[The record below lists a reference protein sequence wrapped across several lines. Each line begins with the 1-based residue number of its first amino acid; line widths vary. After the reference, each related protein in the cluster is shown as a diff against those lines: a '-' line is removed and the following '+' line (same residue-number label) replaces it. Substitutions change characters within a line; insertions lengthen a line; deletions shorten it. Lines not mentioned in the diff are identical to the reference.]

1 MTARPHE
8 LAPAAAGNE
17 RSYGA
22 RGRAGDGQ
30 DLEPAQELRRHR
42 GAQGRRP
49 RRGARRGRVTV
60 IGPSGAGKS
69 TLLSCINFLEP
80 FEQGEITV
88 DGEPVGW
95 LTSGAARVRM
105 PEAQL
110 NRLRQ
115 RIGIV
120 FQQFNLFPHLTVLQN
135 VIEAPI
141 YVKGME
147 RERAVAIG
155 REKIARVG
163 LRAKENAYPTELS
176 GGQQQRVAIARAL
189 AMDPKVMLF
198 DELTSALDPEL
209 VGEVL
214 AVMRVARRR
223 RDDDDRRHPRD
234 GFARDVSDRIAVMDE
249 GRIIEEGTPA
259 ALFERPK
266 HERSRTFLRRVME
279 RDAEPTEEK

>member
-1 MTARPHE
+1 MTATPHRLDQPGPE
-8 LAPAAAGNE
+8 TAGDAKPETAPAMVRIWNLHKSFGDTE
-17 RSYGA
+17 VLRGVDLDVA
-22 RGRAGDGQ
+22 RG
-30 DLEPAQELRRHR
+30 EV
-42 GAQGRRP
+42 
-49 RRGARRGRVTV
+49 VTV

-95 LTSGAARVRM
+95 LTSGTGRVRM

-115 RIGIV
+115 HIGIV
-120 FQQFNLFPHLTVLQN
+120 FQQFNLFPHLTALQN

-141 YVKGME
+141 HVKGME

-155 REKIARVG
+155 REQIARVG
-163 LRAKENAYPTELS
+163 LRAKENAYPSELS

-198 DELTSALDPEL
+198 DEVTSALDPEL

-214 AVMRVARRR
+214 AVMRSLAEGGMTMIVVT
-223 RDDDDRRHPRD
+223 HEM

-266 HERSRTFLRRVME
+266 HERTRSFLRRVME
-279 RDAEPTEEK
+279 RDGEPTEER

>member
-8 LAPAAAGNE
+8 LAQQPLETSDRAAPEAAPAMVRIWNLHKSFGDTE
-17 RSYGA
+17 VLKGVDLDVA
-22 RGRAGDGQ
+22 RG
-30 DLEPAQELRRHR
+30 EV
-42 GAQGRRP
+42 
-49 RRGARRGRVTV
+49 VTV

-163 LRAKENAYPTELS
+163 LRAKENAYPSELS

-198 DELTSALDPEL
+198 DEVTSALDPEL

-214 AVMRVARRR
+214 AVMRSLAEGGMTMIVVT
-223 RDDDDRRHPRD
+223 HEM

-259 ALFERPK
+259 TLFERPK